1 MRPMWCALF
10 NCEYWVKTK
19 FGGLKR
25 TPCAACFFFLSCNV
39 VFLAKLLW
47 LYNL

>member
-25 TPCAACFFFLSCNV
+25 TPWFFFLSCNV